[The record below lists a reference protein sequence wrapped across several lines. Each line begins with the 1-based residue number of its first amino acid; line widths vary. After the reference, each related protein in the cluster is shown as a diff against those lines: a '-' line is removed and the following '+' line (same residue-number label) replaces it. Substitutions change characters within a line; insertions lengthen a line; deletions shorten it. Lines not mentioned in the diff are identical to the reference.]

1 MRARTTRTTP
11 NEASPAPTRS
21 RRRASDDRVPPTD
34 METARRLEQMGYPF
48 IVALRATNQSKEL
61 LAIDR

>member
-1 MRARTTRTTP
+1 MRTRTTRTAP
-11 NEASPAPTRS
+11 NEAPAATRS
-21 RRRASDDRVPPTD
+21 RRRAPADSVPSTD

-48 IVALRATNQSKEL
+48 IVALRAANRSKQL

>member
-11 NEASPAPTRS
+11 NEAPAPPRA
-21 RRRASDDRVPPTD
+21 RRRAPDDRVPPTD

-48 IVALRATNQSKEL
+48 IVALRAASRGKEL
-61 LAIDR
+61 LATER

>member
-11 NEASPAPTRS
+11 KEAPDRIRS
-21 RRRASDDRVPPTD
+21 RRRSTAESVPSTD

-48 IVALRATNQSKEL
+48 IVALRAANRSKEL